1 MNSDKLQSEMITVD
15 SIYPL
20 EYDFVEFLGLMN
32 VKGAISWG
40 EEDEME
46 FENVEENL
54 DELEEEV

>member
-1 MNSDKLQSEMITVD
+1 
-15 SIYPL
+15 
-20 EYDFVEFLGLMN
+20 MN

-46 FENVEENL
+46 LENMEENL